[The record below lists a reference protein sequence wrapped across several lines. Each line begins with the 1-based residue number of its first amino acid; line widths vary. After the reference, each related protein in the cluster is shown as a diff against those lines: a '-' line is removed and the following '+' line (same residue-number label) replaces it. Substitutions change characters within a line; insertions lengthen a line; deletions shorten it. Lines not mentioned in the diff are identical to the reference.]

1 TDLWSYT
8 DATQSSARTGM
19 SSKSAR
25 SEQTKQLDEGDGGSS
40 EPSDDRNGLNEPIS
54 LNRYN
59 APLHALLERRGARQ
73 SAADRGIA
81 QKRGD
86 DLEKPTICRLIRK
99 DKVIARFQRHELR
112 TGNAGGNQLTLAERH
127 AHHRL
132 CQGQSGQ
139 NQHGVGRQ
147 RHAATRRR

>member
-1 TDLWSYT
+1 VQRKQTALYSITSLGRQDPPT
-8 DATQSSARTGM
+8 
-19 SSKSAR
+19 AR
-25 SEQTKQLDEGDGGSS
+25 SIAEQTKQLDERDGGSS

-86 DLEKPTICRLIRK
+86 GREKTDDLP
-99 DKVIARFQRHELR
+99 ARSE
-112 TGNAGGNQLTLAERH
+112 G
-127 AHHRL
+127 
-132 CQGQSGQ
+132 
-139 NQHGVGRQ
+139 
-147 RHAATRRR
+147 